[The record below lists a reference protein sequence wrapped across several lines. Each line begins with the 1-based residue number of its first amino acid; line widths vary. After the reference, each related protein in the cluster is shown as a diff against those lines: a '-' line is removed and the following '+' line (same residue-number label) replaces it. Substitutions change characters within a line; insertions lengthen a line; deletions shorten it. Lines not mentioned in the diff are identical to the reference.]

1 MLIFENKLRKG
12 DYMSEINVSH
22 LSFSYPGRYEKIFDD
37 TSFIL
42 NTNWK
47 LGIIGRNGKGKTTF
61 LKILN
66 GELDFEGSISKNVE
80 IDYFPFEVKDPTQN
94 TMELIQSIAVGV
106 EDWEIYKEMNL
117 LEIDVDVLY
126 RPFNTLSGGEQVKI
140 LLISLFLK
148 NNNFLLIDE
157 PTNHLDAY
165 SREAI
170 ANYLKRKKGFILVSH
185 DRELLDKV
193 VDHIISINNTT
204 IDVQAGNYSSWKQ
217 NKDYK
222 DNFELSQ
229 NEKLEKDINRLKVA
243 AYDTNRWSEAIERT
257 KIGMGPCDR
266 GHVGHM
272 AAKMMKRSKVIEKR
286 INKEIE
292 EKSNLLN
299 DIDRQDALEIKPLDT
314 KRSKLIV
321 ADKLTLAYGDK
332 VIIDNLSFEI
342 NKGDKV
348 CFAGKNGSGK
358 STILKAILGEYNDLQ
373 IKSGSL
379 SVGNELK
386 ISYVSQFTNHLK
398 GTLKEFAESSKINES
413 IFKAMLAKMGFSKE
427 EFDKHIENLSEGQK
441 KKVLIAMSITENAD
455 IYVWDEPLNFIDI
468 QTREQIEAM
477 ILKFSPTLIFVE
489 HDNTFVQKIASKIIS
504 L

>member
-1 MLIFENKLRKG
+1 
-12 DYMSEINVSH
+12 MSEINVSH

-37 TSFIL
+37 TSLIL

-66 GELDFEGSISKNVE
+66 GELEYEGAISKNVD
-80 IDYFPFEVKDPTQN
+80 IDYFPFEIKDMSQN
-94 TMELIQSIAVGV
+94 TIYLIHSIAANA
-106 EDWEIYKEMNL
+106 EDWEIYKELNL
-117 LEIDVDVLY
+117 LEVDQEVLY
-126 RPFNTLSGGEQVKI
+126 RPFETLSGGEQVKI

-157 PTNHLDAY
+157 PTNHLDVQ
-165 SREAI
+165 SRESI
-170 ANYLKRKKGFILVSH
+170 AKYLKSKKGFILVSH
-185 DRELLDKV
+185 DRELLDNV
-193 VDHIISINNTT
+193 VDHIIYINNTT
-204 IDVQAGNYSSWKQ
+204 IDVQTGNYSSWKL

-222 DNFELSQ
+222 DNFELDQ
-229 NEKLEKDINRLKVA
+229 NEKLEKDIGRLNVA
-243 AYDTNRWSEAIERT
+243 ASDTAKWSDDIERT
-257 KIGMGPCDR
+257 KIGQGHCER
-266 GHVGHM
+266 GHIGHM
-272 AAKMMKRSKVIEKR
+272 AAKMMKRSKAIEKR

-314 KRSKLIV
+314 KRNKLIV
-321 ADKLTLAYGDK
+321 ADKLSLAYGDK

-342 NKGDKV
+342 NKGNRV

-358 STILKAILGEYNDLQ
+358 STLLKAILGDYKDLQ
-373 IKSGSL
+373 VKSGNL

-386 ISYVSQFTNHLK
+386 ISYVSQFTNYLK
-398 GTLKEFAESSKINES
+398 GTLREFAEENKISES

-427 EFDKHIENLSEGQK
+427 EFDKRIENLSEGQK
-441 KKVLIAMSITENAD
+441 KKVLIAKSITENAD
-455 IYVWDEPLNFIDI
+455 IYIWDEPLNFIDI

-477 ILKFSPTLIFVE
+477 ILKYSPTLIFVE
-489 HDNTFVQKIASKIIS
+489 HDNTFVQKVATKIIALS
-504 L
+504 